1 MPRRFG
7 LTAREMHQLD
17 VVSIRAGPR
26 LALLSMTRSTPGE
39 ACAALYGTVC
49 GPVLVVDAWRHL
61 ENVETGTC
69 LAIPVADLLTDG
81 GEPAALAPAGGAAG
95 GAPGGSIATGAPRRL
110 VGLFHSHP
118 HSDAVPSDLDCLT
131 IARLPFVSAIA
142 GPGDQPAG
150 SLRFFTWSTAGVR
163 ELPERPPDARPGR
176 AAPGPPDRAGSAG

>member
-1 MPRRFG
+1 
-7 LTAREMHQLD
+7 MHQLD
-17 VVSIRAGPR
+17 EVIIRAGPR

-49 GPVLVVDAWRHL
+49 GPVLVIDAWRHL
-61 ENVETGTC
+61 ENAETGAC
-69 LAIPVADLLTDG
+69 LAIEVADLLTDG
-81 GEPAALAPAGGAAG
+81 CAP
-95 GAPGGSIATGAPRRL
+95 ATGAPRRL

-163 ELPERPPDARPGR
+163 ELPERPP
-176 AAPGPPDRAGSAG
+176 